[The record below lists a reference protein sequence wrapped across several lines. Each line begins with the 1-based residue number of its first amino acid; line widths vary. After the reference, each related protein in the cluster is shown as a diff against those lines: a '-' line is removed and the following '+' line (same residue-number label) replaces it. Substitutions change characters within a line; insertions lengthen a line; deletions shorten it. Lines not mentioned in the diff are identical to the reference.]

1 MPAILTTGMFTTGGT
16 YARHVPFTLSHPA
29 AVIPLRRLGL
39 PMSALVIGSMVL
51 DVPLYLG
58 SRAGYNVTH
67 SALGIPTVDVA
78 LTMVALWLWFAV
90 VRDAMADLAPDA
102 VRSRVAPSARLTSRQ
117 WVLAPIAAVIAA
129 AIHVFWDLFTHAD
142 RWGGRHVDWLQSDH
156 LGLAGIRWA
165 QYVSGIV
172 GLLVVGWA
180 VVAHLRPLPSDARPP
195 RVLPSGALVVAVAV
209 AAVVGLVSAVLKI
222 PAGLNSMAFHA
233 LVNGLIVLAVGL
245 ACVVA
250 MWHLAVR
257 QRTG

>member
-1 MPAILTTGMFTTGGT
+1 MFTTGGT

-67 SALGIPTVDVA
+67 SALGIPTVDVL
-78 LTMVALWLWFAV
+78 LTLAALWLWFAA

-102 VRSRVAPSARLTSRQ
+102 VRSRVAPSARLTARQ
-117 WVLAPIAAVIAA
+117 WALAPVAAVIAA

-156 LGLAGIRWA
+156 LGLAGIKWA
-165 QYVSGIV
+165 QYVSGVV

-180 VVAHLRPLPSDARPP
+180 VVAHLRPLPSEVRP
-195 RVLPSGALVVAVAV
+195 RRALPPAVLVVAFGVAALVALASAV
-209 AAVVGLVSAVLKI
+209 AKI
-222 PAGLNSMAFHA
+222 PAGLQSMAFHA
-233 LVNGLIVLAVGL
+233 VVNGLIVLVVGL
-245 ACVVA
+245 ACIVA